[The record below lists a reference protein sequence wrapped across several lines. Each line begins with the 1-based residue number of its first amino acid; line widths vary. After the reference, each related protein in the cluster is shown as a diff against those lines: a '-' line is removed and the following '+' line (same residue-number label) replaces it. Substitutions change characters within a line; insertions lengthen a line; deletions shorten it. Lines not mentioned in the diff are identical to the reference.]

1 MKRPSPPPVTHYSD
15 HEASNISEKIKHDES
30 FTKALQASFLN
41 YHQYFYNL
49 ILQITS

>member
-30 FTKALQASFLN
+30 FTKALQASFLELSSI
-41 YHQYFYNL
+41 FL
-49 ILQITS
+49 